1 MRMACGRFVAGVADP
16 RARRR
21 DRRSGCRHGRPD
33 DRRPA
38 PPGTMDHGRVARP
51 RRADRHHRAQLLGQ
65 RDHPRHLVSPL
76 RPPAAAVQRV
86 RTGRRRGIVVA
97 EADPGRAH
105 LLLGLGAVLQALATP
120 DFSQHF
126 PDPAYFRF
134 YVAHG
139 GVLAAAVFLVAGRR
153 IVPRPG
159 APLRVFLTTIAFA
172 AVAGLAD
179 VLTNGNYMYLRVK
192 PVAGSLLNVMGP
204 WPWYIASGAVLA
216 IAFLTLL
223 NAPFWLARRRARL
236 AGVGQHVLQVRSQHP
251 DAGKRETEGD

>member
-1 MRMACGRFVAGVADP
+1 VVGSWLALLTLEHVAAIAVLAVVTVGLTIA
-16 RARRR
+16 AR
-21 DRRSGCRHGRPD
+21 
-33 DRRPA
+33 
-38 PPGTMDHGRVARP
+38 
-51 RRADRHHRAQLLGQ
+51 
-65 RDHPRHLVSPL
+65 L
-76 RPPAAAVQRV
+76 RPGRWITVVSRVLAVLIAITEPSYWVSEIIHGTWSARYDLPLQLSNASELVAAAALWWPKPILVEL
-86 RTGRRRGIVVA
+86 TYFW
-97 EADPGRAH
+97 
-105 LLLGLGAVLQALATP
+105 GLGAVLQALATP

-126 PDPAYFRF
+126 PDLAYFRF

-159 APLRVFLTTIAFA
+159 APLRVFLITIAFA